1 MSGSIYQR
9 KSDKRWVGSISLGN
23 NQNGKRKRKTVYGD
37 TKKEVENK
45 INTILY
51 EMHTGEYVE
60 PTKDTL
66 IGFLKNYHK
75 VCAGYDMWNPKS
87 IKPKESIW
95 EQTTAELYK
104 LYIDVHFTPYFS
116 NTKLIDVKPIILDEY
131 YNNKMANERK
141 YTVKIGSKNIEKTA
155 KPLSLNSARK
165 LNSFL
170 SSAFEYAILNGI
182 IKTNP
187 TKGIK
192 LGKKAKYLPAVYNE
206 EQFLQLMD
214 YVAGTDDEIPIVLGG
229 GCGLRRGEIFGLYW
243 RNIDF
248 NTGYIEIE
256 QTTVRFKG
264 TIEKDPKNT
273 SSRRTFK
280 APEYVLA
287 ILEQYKKRVRGKQG
301 NKVITRWKP
310 STYSERFGILLE
322 RFELPHIRLHDLRH
336 YNAVIMCKY
345 GVSDKVA
352 AERLGHSQ
360 VSTLRNV
367 YQHVLKDMDQT
378 AADEIDAMFAKKKER
393 EEKKANFKVAK

>member
-1 MSGSIYQR
+1 MGSSIYR
-9 KSDKRWVGSISLGN
+9 RESDKRWVGSISLGKDI
-23 NQNGKRKRKTVYGD
+23 NGKRKRKNVYGD
-37 TKKEVENK
+37 TKKEVEDK

-51 EMHTGEYVE
+51 EIRMGEYIE
-60 PTKDTL
+60 PSKDTL

-75 VCAGYDMWNPKS
+75 VCAGYDMWNKNS
-87 IKPKESIW
+87 VKPKDSTW

-104 LYIDVHFTPYFS
+104 LYIDVHFAPYFG
-116 NTKLIDVKPIILDEY
+116 NMKIVDVKPLVLDSF
-131 YNNKMANERK
+131 YNFKMTSERK
-141 YTVKIGSKNIEKTA
+141 YFVTVKGKPKEKTA
-155 KPLSLNSARK
+155 KPLSLNSTRK

-170 SSAFEYAILNGI
+170 SSAFDYAVFNAI
-182 IKTNP
+182 IKNNP

-192 LGKKAKYLPAVYNE
+192 LGKKTKYLPNVYNE
-206 EQFLQLMD
+206 DQFFHLLE

-229 GCGLRRGEIFGLYW
+229 GCGLRRAEIFGLYW

-256 QTTVRFKG
+256 RTSVRFDK
-264 TIEKDPKNT
+264 TIEKDPKNE

-280 APEYVLA
+280 APEYVLE
-287 ILEQYKKRVRGKQG
+287 ILSRYKKITRGKQG
-301 NKVITRWKP
+301 ERVITRWKP
-310 STYSERFGILLE
+310 GSYSERFGKLLKQ
-322 RFELPHIRLHDLRH
+322 FKLPHVRLHDLRH

-360 VSTLRNV
+360 VSTLKNI

-378 AADEIDAMFAKKKER
+378 AADEIDIMFAKKKER
-393 EEKKANFKVAK
+393 EEKKSNFKIAK